1 MIVPKKNLLIVTTTF
16 PAGKDDAV
24 SARFVFDLARSLT
37 VYFNVHVLSPSSPR
51 AKKFEDM
58 SGVKVHRFRYFFPAS
73 LQLLTTG
80 DGILATLKKNIFL
93 ILQLPFLIISEFIS
107 LIHLIGKERID
118 VVNSHWIIPQGLLV
132 SLIKNKLHVRHVL
145 TVHAADIFALRRLG
159 KVGAMVARYIIRRS
173 DKVIAVSN
181 YIKSII
187 DGLVREDYD
196 FEIMPMGVRVEL
208 FDNLKTAGYAG
219 MESRSSDTLRI
230 LFVGKM
236 AEKKGL
242 IFLLEAL
249 AAVKKK
255 NRSFVL
261 NVVGGGLLE
270 NALKDQASNLG
281 LDKEIRFHGWIANEK
296 LPELYKDCDIVAIP
310 SVFDKNG
317 ETEGMPVVVLEAMAM
332 SRPVLAS
339 RISGIPDVVTDGYNG
354 WLTEPGNAAGISAKI
369 EEIYGLDLD
378 IYRKN
383 ALKTVEKFSYEKV
396 AAKYKEAIG

>member
-1 MIVPKKNLLIVTTTF
+1 MTMTKKNLLIVTTTF
-16 PAGKDDAV
+16 PASVDDAI
-24 SARFVFDLARSLT
+24 SARFVFDLASSLT
-37 VYFNVHVLSPSSPR
+37 AYFNVHVLSPSSPG

-58 SGVKVHRFRYFFPAS
+58 SGVKVHRFRYFVPGS

-80 DGILATLKKNIFL
+80 DGILASLKKNIFL
-93 ILQLPFLIISEFIS
+93 SLQLPFLLISEFIS
-107 LIHLIGKERID
+107 AISVIKKEKID
-118 VVNSHWIIPQGLLV
+118 VVNSHWIIPQGLIIAV
-132 SLIKNKLHVRHVL
+132 IKRPLGVRHIL
-145 TVHAADIFALRRLG
+145 TVHAADIFLLKRLG
-159 KVGAMVARYIIRRS
+159 KIGSMLARYIVRRS

-181 YIKSII
+181 YIKSVI
-187 DGLVREDYD
+187 DGLVNEDYD

-208 FDNLKTAGYAG
+208 FDDRKTHHVGTG
-219 MESRSSDTLRI
+219 KRLPDTLRI

-242 IFLLEAL
+242 KFLLEAL
-249 AAVKKK
+249 TIVKKK
-255 NRSFVL
+255 NRSFTL
-261 NVVGGGLLE
+261 DVVGGGLLE
-270 NALKDQASNLG
+270 DTLKDHASNLG
-281 LDKEIRFHGWIANEK
+281 LDKEINFRGWIANEK

-354 WLTEPGNAAGISAKI
+354 WLTEPGDAAGMSARI

-378 IYRKN
+378 AYRKN
-383 ALKTVEKFSYEKV
+383 AFKTVEKFSCEKV